1 MKLGHQDFIM
11 LYIDFFI
18 RGDEQCTAIRVS
30 NMTIVMDEQT
40 GLVVSAEDHDTDC
53 AKVLLPLTL
62 LRYTVLNVQTVS
74 WL

>member
-1 MKLGHQDFIM
+1 MKIGNQDFIT

-40 GLVVSAEDHDTDC
+40 GLVVSAEDHDADC
-53 AKVLLPLTL
+53 AKVRLHLTL
-62 LRYTVLNVQTVS
+62 LRYPVLNVQTVS